1 MNEVS
6 GLEEGTKVEIEMA
19 ESNADKIV
27 GLLKHID
34 MDSVELQHAARDIWA
49 KKAVFDYPSIKNE

>member
-1 MNEVS
+1 M
-6 GLEEGTKVEIEMA
+6 EEGTEVEIEIV

-34 MDSVELQHAARDIWA
+34 MDSVELQHAARDIWV
-49 KKAVFDYPSIKNE
+49 KKVVSD

>member
-1 MNEVS
+1 MTEVS
-6 GLEEGTKVEIEMA
+6 GLEEGTDMKNEIV

-34 MDSVELQHAARDIWA
+34 MDSVELQHAARGIWVE
-49 KKAVFDYPSIKNE
+49 KVVSDR

>member
-1 MNEVS
+1 M
-6 GLEEGTKVEIEMA
+6 EEGTEVETEMA

-34 MDSVELQHAARDIWA
+34 IDSVELQHAVRDIWA
-49 KKAVFDYPSIKNE
+49 KKAIFDYPKH

>member
-6 GLEEGTKVEIEMA
+6 DWEEGTEVEIAVA

-34 MDSVELQHAARDIWA
+34 MDSVELQHAARYIWA
-49 KKAVFDYPSIKNE
+49 KKAVFDYPKH